1 MDSFLSDTSLLLLFR
16 RLSLDSGER
25 TNPKQQL
32 KRREK
37 SFLENLAGSTPAAEA
52 RLTPFLPNGEWRRRP
67 PFGKE
72 GRERGVERD
81 SLAPQLPSLP
91 SFPLILL
98 LPVKRKE
105 ERELLVLLPGERGG
119 GKEPKLGAGEEQYR
133 VYFYQESPY
142 CSLFLGQRRGDDF

>member
-1 MDSFLSDTSLLLLFR
+1 MGSSETLSR
-16 RLSLDSGER
+16 
-25 TNPKQQL
+25 
-32 KRREK
+32 
-37 SFLENLAGSTPAAEA
+37 
-52 RLTPFLPNGEWRRRP
+52 PNFP
-67 PFGKE
+67 
-72 GRERGVERD
+72 
-81 SLAPQLPSLP
+81 P

-105 ERELLVLLPGERGG
+105 KRELLVLLPGERGGGG